1 MKDKGK
7 EGRDGRF
14 VKETRR
20 MKRRG
25 GEEERRREVGAGA

>member
-1 MKDKGK
+1 MKEKGK

-20 MKRRG
+20 MKRRE
-25 GEEERRREVGAGA
+25 EEERRREVGAGA